1 MKVLVTHSCLTLC
14 DPMDCS
20 LPGFSVHG
28 ILQTIILEWVAIPFS
43 RGSSWPR
50 NQTQVSCTPGRFF
63 TIWPTREAS
72 SFIHVVAC
80 VKIFFF
86 LKNFYCSYMGLPVA
100 QTGKNLPAM
109 REIWVWSLS
118 SEDPQVRKIPW
129 RRAWQPTAILLPGEC
144 PWTEEPGGLQS
155 MGLQRVRNNWATKH
169 SLSVYTTFCLSIHL

>member
-86 LKNFYCSYMGLPVA
+86 LKNFYCSYMGFPCGSD
-100 QTGKNLPAM
+100 GKESACNAGDLGLITEFGRSPG
-109 REIWVWSLS
+109 
-118 SEDPQVRKIPW
+118 SEDPLEEGMATDCNIIAW
-129 RRAWQPTAILLPGEC
+129 RMPMNRGAW
-144 PWTEEPGGLQS
+144 
-155 MGLQRVRNNWATKH
+155 WATVYGVAK
-169 SLSVYTTFCLSIHL
+169 SQKQLSN